1 MEILQQ
7 FLIQTPWYVWAIL
20 VWVVIRGVKARQAG
34 ETTLLKMLTI
44 PLVFAAWG
52 ISDLVRVYG
61 ASPDATALWLLGIA
75 IGSTI
80 GWWIVGRFA
89 ITVDVATG
97 VFHRPADMSLLPL
110 LLATFAI
117 KYAFGVVG
125 AVAPH
130 LLGEPLFRISDLVLS
145 GAFTGI
151 FVGKFLHYGRLWHVA
166 RQATVSH
173 S

>member
-20 VWVVIRGVKARQAG
+20 VWVLIRGVKAMTPG
-34 ETTLLKMLTI
+34 ETTLVRMLTI
-44 PLVFAAWG
+44 PLIFTAWG
-52 ISDLVRVYG
+52 LSDLVRLYG
-61 ASPDATALWLLGIA
+61 ASPEATALWLAGIA
-75 IGSTI
+75 IGSVI

-110 LLATFAI
+110 LLTTFAI

-125 AVAPH
+125 AVSPA
-130 LLGEPLFRISDLVLS
+130 LLAEPVFRISDLLLS
-145 GAFTGI
+145 GGFTGI
-151 FVGKFLHYGRLWHVA
+151 FVGKFVRYCWLWHVA
-166 RQATVSH
+166 RRPAASA